1 MVSRRFA
8 VSAFL
13 GVLFSSAVADLQV
26 LAPGGPNL
34 WWGGYQGTSIKFGF
48 IGDLQTSGPIVA
60 QSANTIVWTCADS
73 PFQSFTIL
81 IANSAISPVPEAIIA
96 SENNFD
102 CSQTTTAAQQLNFPV
117 GTGYT
122 IQFAN
127 PLNNTDVYAESQQFE
142 IKPLGSPFPPASAT
156 PVAAKR
162 TFSERASLAT
172 LA

>member
-1 MVSRRFA
+1 MVSPRFA

-34 WWGGYQGTSIKFGF
+34 WW
-48 IGDLQTSGPIVA
+48 VA

-81 IANSAISPVPEAIIA
+81 AISPVPEAIIA